1 MEKKILKE
9 RINPEKKDNKI
20 NKVLKIVSLKKDTAL
35 KIDKAIMQ

>member
-20 NKVLKIVSLKKDTAL
+20 NKVLKTVSLKKDTAL